1 MLVRPLGAYGVGRAR
16 GKAERTHVLR
26 NFIIICVV
34 IALLIVGVIILL
46 SQP

>member
-1 MLVRPLGAYGVGRAR
+1 LVV
-16 GKAERTHVLR
+16 GKAARTHALR

-34 IALLIVGVIILL
+34 IALLTVGVIILL